1 MIRISTLCESNLKV
15 PLRRLP
21 FDSLKLCNVVGG
33 WAQTAQTE
41 TLTGSVKAF
50 WGGCFKGRGCRD
62 EAMLSQGFFLS
73 LSSVVDLERW
83 PESSEES
90 APPVQKEITRWWKER
105 DQKRERGGRGEKG
118 KRGGSLKGHRLTC
131 SKWQ

>member
-50 WGGCFKGRGCRD
+50 FWGGGGVLKAEAAGMKPCCHRAFFK
-62 EAMLSQGFFLS
+62 A
-73 LSSVVDLERW
+73 SVL
-83 PESSEES
+83 
-90 APPVQKEITRWWKER
+90 
-105 DQKRERGGRGEKG
+105 
-118 KRGGSLKGHRLTC
+118 
-131 SKWQ
+131 